1 MKRCP
6 ECQFLY
12 EDDQDHCE
20 MDGTRLFFTT
30 TLPPL
35 PAGLTPPKSIWGGF
49 TIPLLAALIL
59 GTVLA
64 ILYRAT
70 PRAYSSSSPAAA
82 QTQPATQKTP
92 EAIQESQPSP
102 SDTSQTTDAV
112 PDESSATSSTSDDP
126 SKDPFDSR
134 KAKVEKA
141 DSGGPATAEKAP
153 PPSATHIEAPANT
166 PVTNAVT
173 TESKSAANQP
183 TLVNQVG
190 PAGQKSAPASS
201 SVSSHPKPPA
211 WASSPQPA
219 QNANKDSKINSFFK
233 KAGRA
238 LKKPFDN

>member
-70 PRAYSSSSPAAA
+70 PRAYSSSSPAAV
-82 QTQPATQKTP
+82 QTQPATQQTP
-92 EAIQESQPSP
+92 EPTQDAEPP
-102 SDTSQTTDAV
+102 TSDTSQPADAAS
-112 PDESSATSSTSDDP
+112 DDSSTSTPDDA

-134 KAKVEKA
+134 RARIESSA
-141 DSGGPATAEKAP
+141 PATTEKAP
-153 PPSATHIEAPANT
+153 PPAPATHIQAASNT
-166 PVTNAVT
+166 PVVNAVT
-173 TESKSAANQP
+173 TESKSAASQP
-183 TLVNQVG
+183 TLVNQVS
-190 PAGQKSAPASS
+190 PTGQRSAPASS

-211 WASSPQPA
+211 VTASPQPP

-233 KAGRA
+233 KAGKV

>member
-6 ECQFLY
+6 ECEFLY

-70 PRAYSSSSPAAA
+70 PRAYSSSSPTSV
-82 QTQPATQKTP
+82 QTQPATQRMP
-92 EAIQESQPSP
+92 EGNQDAEPP
-102 SDTSQTTDAV
+102 ASDTSQ
-112 PDESSATSSTSDDP
+112 PPESISDEAPASNDP
-126 SKDPFDSR
+126 SRDPFDSR
-134 KAKVEKA
+134 KLRVERA
-141 DSGGPATAEKAP
+141 DSSAPATNRKAP
-153 PPSATHIEAPANT
+153 APAPATHIEAASNS

-173 TESKSAANQP
+173 TEGKPAAIQP
-183 TLVNQVG
+183 TQVNQVS

-201 SVSSHPKPPA
+201 SASSHPKPPTSA
-211 WASSPQPA
+211 GSPQPA

-233 KAGRA
+233 KAGKV

>member
-6 ECQFLY
+6 ECEFLY
-12 EDDQDHCE
+12 EDEQNHCE

-64 ILYRAT
+64 ILYRST
-70 PRAYSSSSPAAA
+70 PRAYSSPAAV
-82 QTQPATQKTP
+82 QSQPATQRTP
-92 EAIQESQPSP
+92 DAKQESEPP
-102 SDTSQTTDAV
+102 ASDTSQPSDSV
-112 PDESSATSSTSDDP
+112 SDESSVSGDASR
-126 SKDPFDSR
+126 DPFDSR
-134 KAKVEKA
+134 KPQSEKA
-141 DSGGPATAEKAP
+141 DSSAPAINGKAP
-153 PPSATHIEAPANT
+153 PTAAATHIEAASNSPA
-166 PVTNAVT
+166 TNGVT
-173 TESKSAANQP
+173 TESKSASQP
-183 TLVNQVG
+183 TLVNQVS
-190 PAGQKSAPASS
+190 PTGQKSAPAPS

-211 WASSPQPA
+211 SSGSPQPA

-233 KAGRA
+233 KAGRV

>member
-6 ECQFLY
+6 ECEFLY

-70 PRAYSSSSPAAA
+70 PRAYSSTSPATV
-82 QTQPATQKTP
+82 QTQPVNQKMP
-92 EAIQESQPSP
+92 EANQETPP
-102 SDTSQTTDAV
+102 PAADTSQPADNVTD
-112 PDESSATSSTSDDP
+112 DSATSGDA

-134 KAKVEKA
+134 KEKA
-141 DSGGPATAEKAP
+141 EKSDSSAPATDNEKAP
-153 PPSATHIEAPANT
+153 APATHIEAAPNRQVMN
-166 PVTNAVT
+166 PVT
-173 TESKSAANQP
+173 TEAKPAASQP
-183 TLVNQVG
+183 TLVTQVS

-201 SVSSHPKPPA
+201 ASSSHPKPPT
-211 WASSPQPA
+211 WAASPQPS
-219 QNANKDSKINSFFK
+219 QNANKDSKVNTFFK
-233 KAGRA
+233 KAGRV

>member
-6 ECQFLY
+6 ECEFLY

-70 PRAYSSSSPAAA
+70 PRAYSSSSPTSM
-82 QTQPATQKTP
+82 QTQPATQRAP
-92 EAIQESQPSP
+92 EANQEAEPP
-102 SDTSQTTDAV
+102 TSDTSQSPETV
-112 PDESSATSSTSDDP
+112 SDEMPASDDP
-126 SKDPFDSR
+126 SKDPFDTR
-134 KAKVEKA
+134 KAKVERA
-141 DSGGPATAEKAP
+141 DSSAPAANEKATAPAP
-153 PPSATHIEAPANT
+153 ATHIEAGSNS
-166 PVTNAVT
+166 PVTNAAT
-173 TESKSAANQP
+173 TEAKPAAIPP
-183 TLVNQVG
+183 TLVNQVS

-201 SVSSHPKPPA
+201 SASSHPKPPTSA
-211 WASSPQPA
+211 GSPQPA

-233 KAGRA
+233 KAGKV

>member
-35 PAGLTPPKSIWGGF
+35 PAGLKPPKSIWGGL

-70 PRAYSSSSPAAA
+70 PRAYSSSSPAAVH
-82 QTQPATQKTP
+82 TQPATQKTP
-92 EAIQESQPSP
+92 EAIQESEPSP
-102 SDTSQTTDAV
+102 SDTSETTDAV
-112 PDESSATSSTSDDP
+112 PGDSATTPTSDDP

-134 KAKVEKA
+134 RAKVDKA
-141 DSGGPATAEKAP
+141 DNAAPATTGKAP
-153 PPSATHIEAPANT
+153 PASTTHVEAPANA
-166 PVTNAVT
+166 PVTSAVT
-173 TESKSAANQP
+173 TDSKSSATQP
-183 TLVNQVG
+183 TLVNQVS

-201 SVSSHPKPPA
+201 VSSHPKPPT

>member
-64 ILYRAT
+64 TLYRAT
-70 PRAYSSSSPAAA
+70 PRAYSSSSPAAV
-82 QTQPATQKTP
+82 QTQPTTQQTP
-92 EAIQESQPSP
+92 EPTQDAEPP
-102 SDTSQTTDAV
+102 TSDTSQPADAV
-112 PDESSATSSTSDDP
+112 SDSSTSTSDDA
-126 SKDPFDSR
+126 SQDPFDSR
-134 KAKVEKA
+134 RARIESSA
-141 DSGGPATAEKAP
+141 PATTEKAP
-153 PPSATHIEAPANT
+153 RLAPATHIQAASNT
-166 PVTNAVT
+166 PVVNAVQ
-173 TESKSAANQP
+173 TESKSGATQP
-183 TLVNQVG
+183 TLVNQVS
-190 PAGQKSAPASS
+190 PTGQKSAPASS

-211 WASSPQPA
+211 GTASPQLP

-233 KAGRA
+233 KAGKV
-238 LKKPFDN
+238 LKRPFDN